1 MTPLDVFYYV
11 VVYFT
16 LYYSTFCLLTFFENR
31 EKILKDVK
39 LSFFP
44 TISLII
50 PAFNE
55 EKNISKT
62 IKSIL
67 NQDYPKDKLN
77 LIVVN
82 DGSTD
87 KTEKI
92 VKEFKKVKI
101 INQKHQGKAAA
112 LNTGLKHI
120 KTDLVG
126 FIDADS
132 YLLKNALKNM
142 IGYFEMKKVGS
153 VMGTIKVEKPKK
165 ILERLQKIEYLLFGF
180 TKRLF
185 SFSDG
190 NYVTPGFALF
200 KTDLLKK
207 TDGFETNN
215 PTEDMEIALK
225 IQNMGFKIK
234 NAMNAVAYTKV
245 PNDFKKFM
253 NQRIR
258 WYRGFIINTRKYSN
272 IIFNPKFGDLGM
284 FVLPINYISLALIF
298 PFMCILFY
306 NVVDFIWDYF
316 VYLQMIGFDLSYLF
330 RFDLLEI
337 SSLVNLSSIF
347 FVACIIITGYFLYLS
362 RKYVEWYSKKGG
374 IGKITDYLLFLFVY
388 PLLIDLIWIISIAH
402 EILRVKIKW

>member
-1 MTPLDVFYYV
+1 MAPLDVFYYV
-11 VVYFT
+11 IVYFM

-31 EKILKDVK
+31 KKILKDVK

-55 EKNISKT
+55 GKNISKT

-67 NQDYPKDKLN
+67 NQDYPKNKLDV
-77 LIVVN
+77 IVVN

-87 KTEKI
+87 RTEEI
-92 VKEFKKVKI
+92 VKKFKKIKI

-112 LNTGLKHI
+112 LNTGLKHV

-126 FIDADS
+126 FVDADS

-142 IGYFEMKKVGS
+142 VGYFEMSKVGS
-153 VMGTIKVEKPKK
+153 VMGTIKVDKPKK
-165 ILERLQKIEYLLFGF
+165 ILERLQRIEYLIYGF

-190 NYVTPGFALF
+190 NYVIPGFAIF
-200 KTDLLKK
+200 KTKLLKK
-207 TDGFETNN
+207 AGGFERNN

-234 NAMNAVAYTKV
+234 NAMNAVVYTKV
-245 PNDFKKFM
+245 PNDFKRFM
-253 NQRIR
+253 DQRIR

-284 FVLPINYISLALIF
+284 FVLPFNYISLVLIF
-298 PFMCILFY
+298 SIMCILFY
-306 NVVDFIWDYF
+306 NVVNSIWDYYI
-316 VYLQMIGFDLSYLF
+316 YLQMIGFDVSYLF
-330 RFDLLEI
+330 RFDFSEI
-337 SSLVNLSSIF
+337 SSLINLSSIF
-347 FVACIIITGYFLYLS
+347 FIACIIISGYFLYLS
-362 RKYVEWYSKKGG
+362 RKYVEWYSKKKS
-374 IGKITDYLLFLFVY
+374 IGKITDYLLFFFVY
-388 PLLIDLIWIISIAH
+388 PLLINLIWIISIAQ